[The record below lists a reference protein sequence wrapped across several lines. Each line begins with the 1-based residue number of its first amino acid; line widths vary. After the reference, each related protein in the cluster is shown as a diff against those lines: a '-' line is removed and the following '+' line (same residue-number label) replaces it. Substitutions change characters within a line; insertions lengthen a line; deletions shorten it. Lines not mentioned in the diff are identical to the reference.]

1 VCHQAGPWLENYF
14 NSKFTEC
21 SQQID
26 NILSNDTLK
35 EMTITT
41 KEEHIFHMT
50 YVMPWGATIETGAS
64 AIRVPSMA
72 GYSRA
77 VPECIKT
84 VLSFVEHCASFLSG
98 TAEER
103 HYYELLGEHLV
114 QLITVVLPEVIT
126 NGSGRRLSVKEG
138 IQLYL
143 NTCRFREF
151 PGSTSFKR
159 EIKDKYP
166 LIGNKYLELDLYN
179 EPHAGRWEVL
189 NNCIWATINRLAFLE
204 MNWEASFSQI
214 SWLPEDGFQA
224 AKKDYLKPV
233 YNYLQ
238 RLAETLRHPGLT
250 HYSPQIH
257 NCFASVIF
265 ELDECIAGMF
275 SSDEVEKFNIHA
287 LREIDFD
294 LRQIEQFADETDM
307 WLQSSDTY
315 GLIRGSGLR
324 NASNWV
330 DLLKRIEPELSP
342 DENFRI
348 EYYLAVQKRHHRGLD
363 PGRVIH
369 VCEKFV
375 HTDGAVSTRF

>member
-14 NSKFTEC
+14 KSRFTEC
-21 SQQID
+21 SQQIH

-50 YVMPWGATIETGAS
+50 YVMPWGAPIETGAS
-64 AIRVPSMA
+64 AIRVPPMA

-77 VPECIKT
+77 VPECIQT

-143 NTCRFREF
+143 NACRFREF

-166 LIGNKYLELDLYN
+166 LIGNKYLELDLYK
-179 EPHAGRWEVL
+179 EPHARRWEDFNDCV
-189 NNCIWATINRLAFLE
+189 WATINELAFLE
-204 MNWEASFSQI
+204 MNWEATFSQI
-214 SWLPEDGFQA
+214 SWLPEDGLQA
-224 AKKDYLKPV
+224 AEKDYLKPV

-250 HYSPQIH
+250 RYLPQIH
-257 NCFASVIF
+257 NCFTSVIL
-265 ELDECIAGMF
+265 ELGDRIAEMF
-275 SSDEVEKFNIHA
+275 SRDEVEKFNIHA
-287 LREIDFD
+287 VTEINFN
-294 LRQIEQFADETDM
+294 LERIQRFADETDV

-315 GLIRGSGLR
+315 GLISRSGLS
-324 NASNWV
+324 NAWEWV

-348 EYYLAVQKRHHRGLD
+348 EYYLAVQKRHNRGLD
-363 PGRVIH
+363 PGRVIR